1 MIKSIFKDII
11 DRLSEVES
19 LNYVSLDWGQLGKEQ
34 PAVKWPCALVTMRNC
49 EFTQQGNHQQQG
61 QADIIITVAYLH
73 NAHMSA
79 NSNQTEKGLAGLEYI
94 DEIHTALSGWHPDSF
109 GYPERT
115 ALERVEQNDAGRE
128 VWIITYHIAFPA

>member
-73 NAHMSA
+73 NAHMAA
-79 NSNQTEKGLAGLEYI
+79 NSNQ
-94 DEIHTALSGWHPDSF
+94 
-109 GYPERT
+109 
-115 ALERVEQNDAGRE
+115 RV
-128 VWIITYHIAFPA
+128 YFFFFF